1 MTAREAIDRADN
13 LLPNPIGTEEKLRW
27 LSELEGQLTGQAA
40 EVRRDSALTAEAPYG
55 ELYVHWLQAKCLY
68 FLGEYTR
75 YQNAREQ
82 FNGLYLD
89 WTAARIRQNPT
100 KSAPGWKY

>member
-1 MTAREAIDRADN
+1 MTAWEAIDRADS
-13 LLPNPIGTEEKLRW
+13 LLPNPIGREEKRRW
-27 LSELEGQLTGQAA
+27 LSELEGQLTGQTA
-40 EVRRDSALTAEAPYG
+40 EVREDSVLTAEDPWG

-75 YQNAREQ
+75 YQNARAQ

-89 WTAARIRQNPT
+89 WTASRIRAKKPET
-100 KSAPGWKY
+100 AARLRY